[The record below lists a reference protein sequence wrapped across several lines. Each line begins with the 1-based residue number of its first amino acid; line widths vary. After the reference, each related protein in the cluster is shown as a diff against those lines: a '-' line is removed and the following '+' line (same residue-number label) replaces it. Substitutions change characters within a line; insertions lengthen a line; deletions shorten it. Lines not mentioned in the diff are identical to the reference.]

1 MAAKIVLITGANH
14 GIGYETAKAFLQ
26 SQNPYHIL
34 LGTRSLQKGDEALQN
49 LRAECPNVMNAI
61 ELLQIDVASD
71 ESITRAFE
79 VPRGFSLLRRVK
91 EMLMLERLSTRS
103 ASSHGSGLFRSLAIC
118 SKYYGIELHRND
130 SIVTT

>member
-1 MAAKIVLITGANH
+1 MIVYTTRDFNEMAAKIVLITGANH

-49 LRAECPNVMNAI
+49 LRAECPNVMNSI

-79 VPRGFSLLRRVK
+79 VVK
-91 EMLMLERLSTRS
+91 KGHGRLDTLINNAGKQIVSTL
-103 ASSHGSGLFRSLAIC
+103 HSGVPVVS
-118 SKYYGIELHRND
+118 
-130 SIVTT
+130 V